1 MKNIQFSQDAFKQ
14 FIEWQK
20 MDEDI
25 FDKISELIRDVSR
38 DPFKGIGKPEA
49 LKGNFKGFWSRRIN
63 QKHRLIYQVE
73 SDNIFIHSC
82 YGHYD
87 D

>member
-38 DPFKGIGKPEA
+38 DPSKA
-49 LKGNFKGFWSRRIN
+49 LAS
-63 QKHRLIYQVE
+63 QKR
-73 SDNIFIHSC
+73 
-82 YGHYD
+82 
-87 D
+87 